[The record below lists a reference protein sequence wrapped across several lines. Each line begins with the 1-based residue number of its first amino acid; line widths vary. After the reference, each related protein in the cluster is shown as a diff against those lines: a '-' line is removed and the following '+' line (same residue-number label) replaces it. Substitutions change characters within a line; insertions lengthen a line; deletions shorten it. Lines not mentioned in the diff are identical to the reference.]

1 MVCKF
6 SVRLVGSFPACLS
19 SEPKDIKSGV
29 SVDLVAEYVKDEI
42 VSSEEL
48 AEKLRDSGLDVSK
61 VSLEEA
67 EKQYKRMKMAEQ
79 ERVRLLEEAYR
90 PCSEEGKHCKRRTQ
104 KGS

>member
-1 MVCKF
+1 MAKC
-6 SVRLVGSFPACLS
+6 
-19 SEPKDIKSGV
+19 
-29 SVDLVAEYVKDEI
+29 VKYKI

-67 EKQYKRMKMAEQ
+67 EKQYKRMKMAERK
-79 ERVRLLEEAYR
+79 RVRLLEEAYR
-90 PCSEEGKHCKRRTQ
+90 PCSEEEKHCKRRTQ